1 MNESRGGSPLPLVG
15 DALSFDDV
23 ILLPG
28 LAPVEPWQVDIRS
41 KASRSVEVNIPLL
54 AAPMDTVSEWRLAVS
69 LALLGGVAV
78 IHRNMPREEQL
89 EHVRRVKS
97 HPLVELRNI
106 AFSPSDEC
114 CRVRD
119 ALRSL
124 GLRDAPLVDD
134 AGRVVGIARL
144 GDLLA
149 CSCGEPVR
157 KHAAPPRTYSLERL
171 EDAKRDVVRG
181 ALDAA
186 PVVSEAGFLG
196 VVTLNEAVAPY
207 RPALDEEGRLRV
219 AAAVSPFDLERAKLL
234 DRVADILVSDVAHFH
249 NVNVLSAAARLVRE
263 TSTDFIAGNLGT
275 REGVIDAFSRLE
287 RVDGLR
293 MGIAGGNIC
302 TTSGVAG
309 VASPTLHAVA
319 EARQALRELG
329 VDPLQAPI
337 IADGGVR
344 GSGDAVKALAAG
356 AAAVMAG
363 YLLAGTEEAAAPTI
377 RIGGQVF
384 KPYRGMASRGALER
398 RHAADR
404 YSRVSKRVEEGIEG
418 LVPYKGP
425 LRRVVE
431 EFAEGLRAGL
441 GYAGASSIPEL
452 WEKARFARLT
462 SRIGA
467 FTGTVRTSL

>member
-89 EHVRRVKS
+89 EHVRRAKN
-97 HPLVELRNI
+97 HPLIELRNI

-171 EDAKRDVVRG
+171 EEVRG
-181 ALDAA
+181 G
-186 PVVSEAGFLG
+186 E
-196 VVTLNEAVAPY
+196 
-207 RPALDEEGRLRV
+207 
-219 AAAVSPFDLERAKLL
+219 
-234 DRVADILVSDVAHFH
+234 
-249 NVNVLSAAARLVRE
+249 
-263 TSTDFIAGNLGT
+263 
-275 REGVIDAFSRLE
+275 
-287 RVDGLR
+287 
-293 MGIAGGNIC
+293 
-302 TTSGVAG
+302 
-309 VASPTLHAVA
+309 
-319 EARQALRELG
+319 
-329 VDPLQAPI
+329 
-337 IADGGVR
+337 
-344 GSGDAVKALAAG
+344 
-356 AAAVMAG
+356 
-363 YLLAGTEEAAAPTI
+363 
-377 RIGGQVF
+377 
-384 KPYRGMASRGALER
+384 
-398 RHAADR
+398 
-404 YSRVSKRVEEGIEG
+404 
-418 LVPYKGP
+418 
-425 LRRVVE
+425 
-431 EFAEGLRAGL
+431 
-441 GYAGASSIPEL
+441 
-452 WEKARFARLT
+452 
-462 SRIGA
+462 
-467 FTGTVRTSL
+467 